1 MAMKGIRSRF
11 VNVDGVRTHYLE
23 GGEGPT
29 VLFMHSG
36 EFGACAELSW
46 EFNLE
51 AFAKHF
57 RVVAPDW
64 LGFGR
69 TDKVF
74 DFANGRDR
82 VFGHM
87 RRFFEVM
94 DIVEADFVG
103 NSMGGSNL
111 IRIAAARP
119 VIFPIRSLVASSGGG
134 FAPATQA
141 RQQLLDYDGT
151 PKAMRALLDGLF
163 YNKKKWVD
171 DPAYIRKRQKYALI
185 PGTWECTAAVR
196 FRRPNPKT
204 KAGGQFGNPDNTP
217 YEKIAVPTLLIAG
230 KQDQL
235 REPGYA
241 PKLAKRI
248 PGAKVTVYDKAM
260 HCPHIEHAARFNREA
275 IAFLKQVH
283 KKLGVKRG

>member
-1 MAMKGIRSRF
+1 MKGIRSRYI
-11 VNVDGVRTHYLE
+11 NVDGVRTHYLE

-29 VLFMHSG
+29 VVFMHSG
-36 EFGACAELSW
+36 EFGGCAELSW

-51 AFAKHF
+51 AFARHF

-94 DIVEADFVG
+94 DIAEADFVG

-119 VIFPIRSLVASSGGG
+119 VIFPIRSLVAASGGG
-134 FAPATQA
+134 FAPATEA
-141 RQQLLDYDGT
+141 RQQLLDYDGS

-171 DPAYIRKRQKYALI
+171 NPAYIRKRQKFALI
-185 PGTWECTAAVR
+185 PGAWECTAAVR
-196 FRRPNPKT
+196 FRRPHPKQ

-217 YEKIAVPTLLIAG
+217 YEQIAVPTLLIAG
-230 KQDQL
+230 KQDRL

-241 PKLAKRI
+241 PKLGKRI
-248 PGAKVTVYDKAM
+248 PGAKVTVYDKAA

-283 KKLGVKRG
+283 KKLGVPRR